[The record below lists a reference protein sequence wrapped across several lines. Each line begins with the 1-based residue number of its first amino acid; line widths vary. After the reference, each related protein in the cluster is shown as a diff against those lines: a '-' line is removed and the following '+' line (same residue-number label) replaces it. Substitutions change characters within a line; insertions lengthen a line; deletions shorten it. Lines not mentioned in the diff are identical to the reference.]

1 MCISLTA
8 SRISSSLLKQLL
20 GVTLPCRHHSRG
32 LYCINLH
39 SVADKNTPW
48 CIFMVYQF
56 RHQLRPYFLL
66 NVDKSSC
73 IKFNLKFIRRD
84 LKQEKHL
91 SRNGGVEVPMN
102 NVIEFS
108 VSQTAIKQLQ
118 QQYTECRIASYLLS
132 LLICSSV

>member
-1 MCISLTA
+1 
-8 SRISSSLLKQLL
+8 
-20 GVTLPCRHHSRG
+20 
-32 LYCINLH
+32 
-39 SVADKNTPW
+39 
-48 CIFMVYQF
+48 MVYQF

-118 QQYTECRIASYLLS
+118 QQYTECRIASYL
-132 LLICSSV
+132 